1 MKRNDD
7 YKNAFIYV
15 DNSKNN
21 KGDSDGGG
29 REWGSERYDS
39 CSNNIFK

>member
-21 KGDSDGGG
+21 KGDFDDGGKEG
-29 REWGSERYDS
+29 GSERYDS